1 MNTDLIFSA
10 VFVSLLDAYII
21 CIIYASICHCLSSLI
36 DSIERNHWKLERA
49 IMEDFFMKPSMN
61 QVLSDFM
68 GEREIPR

>member
-36 DSIERNHWKLERA
+36 DSIERNH
-49 IMEDFFMKPSMN
+49 
-61 QVLSDFM
+61 
-68 GEREIPR
+68 